1 MIKFFR
7 KIRQK
12 TLTDPPERASSV
24 RAGNKFSKYLLYAIG
39 EIVLVVIGILIALQ
53 INNWN
58 ENRKNKIAEADYYC
72 RILDDFE
79 LNEKLIDETT
89 ELTTHR
95 IKLCKKLIIDLNT
108 LPNDRSK
115 ILNDFVAAVRQDIF
129 VPSTITFDDLTS
141 SGQLKLLTDIKLK
154 NRLIKHSTFLNN
166 TLNLLQENRNELIKK
181 VMTYESAIKFGYQD
195 IDYLNQ
201 ELDKE
206 LIALFPK
213 NNWTNDPTNPIFL
226 KFQDNLVFIVA
237 MFIRQKQH
245 LSNLKKELQEPI
257 ELLKDKKCK

>member
-7 KIRQK
+7 KIRQSVLSEGK
-12 TLTDPPERASSV
+12 T
-24 RAGNKFSKYLLYAIG
+24 GKYFKYAIG
-39 EIVLVVIGILIALQ
+39 EIILVVIGILIALQ

-79 LNEKLIDETT
+79 LNEKLIDETSA
-89 ELTTHR
+89 LTTNR
-95 IKLCKKLIIDLNT
+95 IKLCKDLIIDLNT
-108 LPNDRSK
+108 FPNDRSK
-115 ILNDFVAAVRQDIF
+115 ILNDFVAAVRQDVF

-154 NRLIKHSTFLNN
+154 NRLIEHSTFLNN
-166 TLNLLQENRNELIKK
+166 TLNLLQENRNELIKR
-181 VMTYESAIKFGYQD
+181 MMDYESITEFGYQD
-195 IDYLNQ
+195 IDYLSQ
-201 ELDKE
+201 ELGTE

-213 NNWTNDPTNPIFL
+213 NNWTNDPTHPIFL
-226 KFQDNLVFIVA
+226 KFQDNLIFTVA

-245 LSNLKKELQEPI
+245 LGNLKKEMEEPI
-257 ELLKDKKCK
+257 KLLKTKCK